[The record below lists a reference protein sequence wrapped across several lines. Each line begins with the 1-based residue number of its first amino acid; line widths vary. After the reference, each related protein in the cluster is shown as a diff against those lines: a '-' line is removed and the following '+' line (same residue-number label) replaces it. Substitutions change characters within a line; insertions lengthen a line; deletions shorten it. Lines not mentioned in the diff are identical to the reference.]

1 MGLLDSPVEPIAVL
15 GGDFTYAA
23 YQPASRTLVLASAG
37 GPRIEQPLRDLVA
50 SIEITT
56 EEKAGIGPGLGWG
69 VAGALVAGPVGALA
83 GALLGSNAKKIVFIA
98 RLKDGRKFMGRT
110 SPRVYTQLQAAL
122 L

>member
-1 MGLLDSPVEPIAVL
+1 MGLLDSPVEPITVL

-23 YQPASRTLVLASAG
+23 YQPASRTLVLASPG
-37 GPRIEQPLRDLVA
+37 SRIEQPLRDLVQ
-50 SIEITT
+50 SIELTT